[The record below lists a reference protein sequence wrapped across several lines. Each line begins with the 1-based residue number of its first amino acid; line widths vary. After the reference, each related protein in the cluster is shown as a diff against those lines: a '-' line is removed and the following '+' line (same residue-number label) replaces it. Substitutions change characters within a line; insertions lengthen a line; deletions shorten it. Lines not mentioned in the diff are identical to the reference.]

1 VRPYFDR
8 PDIVVPVQWY
18 RASPS
23 AEFMPYVNAFAN
35 RISLVE
41 DFVPHVGINYEF
53 NPNSVGNF
61 GGWKG
66 IAPCGGPDAWRYG
79 VSWLNPPPPC
89 NCAREAVVPVQEVP
103 AGLVDGTNRTFTLSQ
118 VPMSVASCLLQ
129 LDGVTLTQGVDYS
142 LSGQTIFLNVLQT
155 PQTGDNLL
163 AYYWVQ
169 T

>member
-1 VRPYFDR
+1 
-8 PDIVVPVQWY
+8 
-18 RASPS
+18 
-23 AEFMPYVNAFAN
+23 
-35 RISLVE
+35 
-41 DFVPHVGINYEF
+41 
-53 NPNSVGNF
+53 
-61 GGWKG
+61 
-66 IAPCGGPDAWRYG
+66 
-79 VSWLNPPPPC
+79 
-89 NCAREAVVPVQEVP
+89 VVPVQEVP